1 MKKLVPVFALLLSV
15 SAFAQNDSLSSGV
28 YSVLTGKP
36 AGSTTDLAML
46 KTHAS
51 TLAPGKTNHPPRA
64 LNDME
69 ELILVKEGMLKVTIN
84 DSDKVLGPGSIVMI
98 MAGDKQSFQNTSD
111 KPTTYYVLAFK
122 SPSPVNMQRGKQAG
136 GSVMIDWKDL
146 TVKKTEK
153 GESRPIFDRPTSMFA
168 RFEIHATTLN
178 GGLESHPPH
187 THRAEEAM
195 LVMQGTT
202 AGSINGK
209 DYPAGVGE
217 MLLLRPDIPHNIKNT
232 GTGQCWYYAM
242 KWYNN

>member
-1 MKKLVPVFALLLSV
+1 MKIFLPALAILFSLT
-15 SAFAQNDSLSSGV
+15 AAAQTDTLSSGV
-28 YSVLTGKP
+28 YSVLTGKT
-36 AGSTTDLAML
+36 AGSTTDLAL
-46 KTHAS
+46 FKTHAS

-64 LNDME
+64 LNDVE
-69 ELILVKEGMLKVTIN
+69 ELILLKEGLLKVSIN
-84 DSDKVLGPGSIVMI
+84 DSAKVLGPGSIVLI
-98 MAGDKQSFQNTSD
+98 MAGDKQSFQNTTD
-111 KPTTYYVLAFK
+111 KPATYYVLTFK
-122 SPSPVNMQRGKQAG
+122 SPSPVNIQRGKQAG
-136 GSVMIDWKDL
+136 GSLMIDWNDL
-146 TVKKTEK
+146 KPKKTEK
-153 GESRPIFDRPTSMFA
+153 GESRPIFDRPTSMFT

-217 MLLLRPDIPHNIKNT
+217 ILLLRPDILHNIKNT

-242 KWYNN
+242 KWYN